1 MKLRKLLYSIIVIS
15 AFVTGCSKSENINT
29 NGSLPNEE
37 MKHKMMTKVQNNVNE
52 IMNKDYEYVIKNMG
66 EPYCTTYYID
76 SDNPREI
83 RDKRLI
89 YPKYT
94 EENKL
99 DKSALYINLRNDHV
113 VEVQT
118 YEISKEDSD
127 EKYINDGADIIVD
140 RYNDA
145 LPISLSSVEKIDIN
159 SFIGRDTESIC
170 EYFGDKYP
178 SIEAYS
184 RLGNRNVDLYEV
196 ESSKKIK
203 LLAVFSKE
211 NKIEKIETIN
221 QEKLVNILKQY
232 LDNK

>member
-29 NGSLPNEE
+29 NESLPNEE
-37 MKHKMMTKVQNNVNE
+37 IKHRMMTKVQNNVNE
-52 IMNKDYEYVIKNMG
+52 IMNKDYEYVIENMG
-66 EPYCTTYYID
+66 KPYCTTYYID
-76 SDNPREI
+76 LDNPREI

-94 EENKL
+94 EGNKL
-99 DKSALYINLRNDHV
+99 DKSALYINLRDDHV

-118 YEISKEDSD
+118 YEISKEDSN
-127 EKYINDGADIIVD
+127 EKYINDSADIIVD
-140 RYNDA
+140 RYNDV

-159 SFIGRDTESIC
+159 SFIGKDTKLVY
-170 EYFGDKYP
+170 EYFGDK
-178 SIEAYS
+178 SLSLEAYS
-184 RLGNRNVDLYEV
+184 RVGNRNIDLYEI
-196 ESSKKIK
+196 ESSGEIK

-211 NKIEKIETIN
+211 NKIEDIKIIN

>member
-1 MKLRKLLYSIIVIS
+1 MKLRKLLYSIIIIS

-29 NGSLPNEE
+29 NESLPNEE
-37 MKHKMMTKVQNNVNE
+37 MKHRMMMKVQNNVNE
-52 IMNKDYEYVIKNMG
+52 IMNKDYEYVIENMG
-66 EPYCTTYYID
+66 KPYCTTYYID

-94 EENKL
+94 EGNKL
-99 DKSALYINLRNDHV
+99 DKSALYINLRDDHV

-118 YEISKEDSD
+118 YEISKEDLN

-159 SFIGRDTESIC
+159 NFIGKDTRLVY
-170 EYFGDKYP
+170 EYFGDKSP
-178 SIEAYS
+178 SLEAYS
-184 RLGNRNVDLYEV
+184 KAGNRNIDLYEV
-196 ESSKKIK
+196 ESSGEIK
-203 LLAVFSKE
+203 LLVIFSKE
-211 NKIEKIETIN
+211 NKIEDIKIIN

>member
-1 MKLRKLLYSIIVIS
+1 MKLRKLLYSIIIIS

-29 NGSLPNEE
+29 NESLPNEE
-37 MKHKMMTKVQNNVNE
+37 MKHRMMTKVQNNVNE
-52 IMNKDYEYVIKNMG
+52 IMNKDYEYVIENMG
-66 EPYCTTYYID
+66 KPYCTTYYID

-94 EENKL
+94 EGNKL
-99 DKSALYINLRNDHV
+99 DKSALYINLRDDHV

-118 YEISKEDSD
+118 YEISKEDLN

-140 RYNDA
+140 RYNYA

-159 SFIGRDTESIC
+159 NFIGKDTRLVY
-170 EYFGDKYP
+170 EYFGDKSP
-178 SIEAYS
+178 SLEAYS
-184 RLGNRNVDLYEV
+184 KAGNRNIDLYEV
-196 ESSKKIK
+196 ESSGEIK
-203 LLAVFSKE
+203 LLVIFSKE
-211 NKIEKIETIN
+211 NKIEDIKIIN

>member
-1 MKLRKLLYSIIVIS
+1 MKLRKLLYSIIIIS

-29 NGSLPNEE
+29 NESLPNEE
-37 MKHKMMTKVQNNVNE
+37 MKHRMMTKVQNNVNE
-52 IMNKDYEYVIKNMG
+52 IMNKDYEYVIENMG
-66 EPYCTTYYID
+66 KPYCTTYYID

-83 RDKRLI
+83 RDKKLI

-94 EENKL
+94 EGNKL
-99 DKSALYINLRNDHV
+99 DKSALYINLRDDHV

-118 YEISKEDSD
+118 YEISKEDLN

-140 RYNDA
+140 RYNYA

-159 SFIGRDTESIC
+159 NFIGKDTRLVY
-170 EYFGDKYP
+170 EYFGDKSP
-178 SIEAYS
+178 SLEAYS
-184 RLGNRNVDLYEV
+184 KAGNRNIDLYEV
-196 ESSKKIK
+196 ESSGEIK
-203 LLAVFSKE
+203 LLVIFSKE
-211 NKIEKIETIN
+211 NKIEDIKIIN